1 MVIFSIAAVYAITR
15 RRRRCK
21 LLATCG
27 MHVSSVSICL
37 TGSNYNVQAVESDYD
52 DDDESA
58 KPLLPP
64 GSIGDDEAYPEE
76 EVCHSNDA
84 TTSGRVSYQ
93 EYIKPVIS
101 WRLEIRTLA

>member
-1 MVIFSIAAVYAITR
+1 M
-15 RRRRCK
+15 
-21 LLATCG
+21 
-27 MHVSSVSICL
+27 SSVSICL
-37 TGSNYNVQAVESDYD
+37 TGSNYNVQAVESNY

-84 TTSGRVSYQ
+84 TTSG
-93 EYIKPVIS
+93 IGNTLKPVIS
-101 WRLEIRTLA
+101 WILEIRTLA

>member
-1 MVIFSIAAVYAITR
+1 M
-15 RRRRCK
+15 
-21 LLATCG
+21 
-27 MHVSSVSICL
+27 SSVSICL
-37 TGSNYNVQAVESDYD
+37 TGSNYNVQAVESDY